1 MSRLFGYFLTFAC
14 LLIVVGCTQTTSSTA
29 RKKVVV
35 DSFILEDYVN
45 DLIGGEAELIFPV
58 PEGTSPEDWKPTAA
72 DIAVIQSADLI
83 LLSGGSNSNWAKNAS
98 VPSAK
103 TVDTSADYKDKMI
116 TIEEGV
122 AHSHGD
128 GKEHKHTG
136 VLGTTWFDRE
146 LAFLQLEATQKA
158 LKKLLPGLSDTID
171 QNGAELENRMDITYT
186 GIAGNCTNFKNHRFV
201 GSHPVYHYFARSLGL
216 NFNYVTWEPQNVPTA
231 EQLEELKKLNP
242 NVFIWE
248 DTPNPEADKAVQA
261 LNIETIVIRPL
272 SGKVKDSYFSKE
284 LKKNNDALKQL
295 YFLYKN
301 NKAKNKVSASDQAD
315 ENKADESKAAEKSD
329 EKKDEKE
336 SDKSNADADKKSA
349 DDK

>member
-14 LLIVVGCTQTTSSTA
+14 LFMVVGCTQSTSSTA
-29 RKKVVV
+29 RKKIVV
-35 DSFILEDYVN
+35 DSFVLEDYVN

-58 PEGTSPEDWKPTAA
+58 PDGVSPEDWKPTSA
-72 DIAVIQSADLI
+72 DIALIQSADLI
-83 LLSGGSNSNWAKNAS
+83 LLNGGSTSEWSKSAS
-98 VPSAK
+98 VPAAK
-103 TVDTSADYKDKMI
+103 TVDTSAAYKDKMI
-116 TIEEGV
+116 SVEEGV
-122 AHSHGD
+122 AHVHGD
-128 GKEHKHTG
+128 GQEHKHTG

-146 LAFLQLEATQKA
+146 LAFQQLEATQNA
-158 LKKLLPGLSDTID
+158 LKKLLPGLTDTID

-216 NFNYVTWEPQNVPTA
+216 NFSYVIWEPQNVPTA

-242 NVFIWE
+242 NVFVWE

-261 LNIETIVIRPL
+261 LNIETIVLRPL

-284 LKKNNDALKQL
+284 LKKNNEALKQL

-301 NKAKNKVSASDQAD
+301 NKAKNKVSEPEKSD
-315 ENKADESKAAEKSD
+315 EKKAAEKSD
-329 EKKDEKE
+329 EKKDEKAE
-336 SDKSNADADKKSA
+336 EKSDANSEKKADEDK
-349 DDK
+349 